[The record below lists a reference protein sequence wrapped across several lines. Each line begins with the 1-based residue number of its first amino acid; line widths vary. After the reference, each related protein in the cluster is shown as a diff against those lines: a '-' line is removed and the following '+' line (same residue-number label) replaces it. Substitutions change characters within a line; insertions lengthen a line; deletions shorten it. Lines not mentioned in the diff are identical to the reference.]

1 LSRDNRP
8 IQARAKRPGVRRV
21 AAALSIPP
29 ASTLVQ
35 VLAPTPAATAARQGR
50 DRVTD
55 FCCRGTTDQFK
66 ACAKRPGVRRVAAA
80 PCIPPPSTPVP
91 LLSPTRA
98 APAARQGP
106 DRATDRCWRR
116 TTGQF
121 QARAK
126 RPGVRR
132 VAAALSIP
140 PASTPV
146 QVLAPTPAA
155 TAARQGRDRVTD
167 FCCRRTTD

>member
-1 LSRDNRP
+1 
-8 IQARAKRPGVRRV
+8 V

-29 ASTLVQ
+29 ASTPVQ

-66 ACAKRPGVRRVAAA
+66 ARAKRPGVRRVAAA
-80 PCIPPPSTPVP
+80 LSIPPASTPVQV
-91 LLSPTRA
+91 LAPTPA
-98 APAARQGP
+98 ATAARQGRDSVTAFCCRGP
-106 DRATDRCWRR
+106 TD
-116 TTGQF
+116 QF
-121 QARAK
+121 KARAQ
-126 RPGVRR
+126 RPGPRR